1 MKNITPRQQKILDY
15 IRDIK
20 LNYLKSPTRREIAD
34 HFGFQSIN
42 SVQSHLKAI
51 ENKGLIKLNAKVSR
65 GIELTEKSLL
75 EIPIIGRVAA
85 GIPIDAIENIES
97 TIDYRSNLF
106 NAIPDYLLRVR
117 GESMRDFGILD
128 NDLVAVKKTRHIQD
142 GRIMI
147 INIDGEVTVK
157 KVKISKDGITL
168 MAGNDSF
175 PNINIQSER
184 EFIVEG
190 DVIGILRRT

>member
-34 HFGFQSIN
+34 YFGFQSIN
-42 SVQSHLKAI
+42 SVQSHLKAL

-75 EIPIIGRVAA
+75 EIPIIGHVAA

-106 NAIPDYLLRVR
+106 NLTPDYLLRVR

-128 NDLVAVKKTRHIQD
+128 KDLVAVKKTRHIQD

>member
-1 MKNITPRQQKILDY
+1 MKNITPRQQKILEY
-15 IRDIK
+15 IRYIK
-20 LNYLKSPTRREIAD
+20 LNFLNSPTRKEIAD

-42 SVQSHLKAI
+42 SVQSHLKAL
-51 ENKGLIKLNAKVSR
+51 ESKGLIKLNAKVSR

-97 TIDYRSNLF
+97 SIDYRSNLF
-106 NAIPDYLLRVR
+106 NTIPDYLLRVR
-117 GESMRDFGILD
+117 GDSMRDFGILD
-128 NDLVAVKKTRHIQD
+128 NDLVAVKKTSQIQD

-157 KVKISKDGITL
+157 KIRISKDKITL

-175 PNINIQSER
+175 PNIKIQSER
-184 EFIVEG
+184 ELVVEG

>member
-20 LNYLKSPTRREIAD
+20 LNFLKSPTRREIAD
-34 HFGFQSIN
+34 YFGFQSIN
-42 SVQSHLKAI
+42 SAQSHLKAL

-85 GIPIDAIENIES
+85 GIPIDAIENIDS

-175 PNINIQSER
+175 PNIKIQSER

>member
-1 MKNITPRQQKILDY
+1 MKNITPHQQKILDH

-20 LNYLKSPTRREIAD
+20 LNYLKSPTRKEIAD

-42 SVQSHLKAI
+42 SVQSHLKAL
-51 ENKGLIKLNAKVSR
+51 ERKGLIKLNAKVSR

-97 TIDYRSNLF
+97 SIDYRSNLF
-106 NAIPDYLLRVR
+106 YSIPDYLLRVR
-117 GESMRDFGILD
+117 GESMKDFGILD
-128 NDLVAVKKTRHIQD
+128 NDLVAVKKTKQIQD

-157 KVKISKDGITL
+157 KIKISKDGITL

-175 PNINIQSER
+175 PNIKIQSER
-184 EFIVEG
+184 EFVVEG

>member
-34 HFGFQSIN
+34 YFGFQSIN
-42 SVQSHLKAI
+42 SVQSHLKAL

-106 NAIPDYLLRVR
+106 NLTPDYLLRVR

-128 NDLVAVKKTRHIQD
+128 KDLVAVKKTRHIQD